1 MCRWDLTYITT
12 GHLHYRGVFRQA
24 IQGCD
29 IQRYLYGTL
38 FISFRNRSYHCNITF
53 FCYNANAAKGSKI
66 SKMSSLFVNDRKPQ
80 LGGSD
85 QIMTLTLFYFTPL
98 LQTVVTVEVVGFC
111 SSCVS
116 LSHSTIKEA
125 LGPIMSL
132 FVTCMLNM

>member
-66 SKMSSLFVNDRKPQ
+66 SKMSSLS
-80 LGGSD
+80 SD

-111 SSCVS
+111 SSRVS